1 MASIEINGRPTQ
13 AEAGETL
20 LTVIR
25 RAGVDIPTLC
35 HIEGLS
41 PSGACRLCVVE
52 VDGTLLPS
60 CSTPISEGMKVWTH
74 SDRVIEARR
83 TILELLLAD
92 HQAHCFSCPRGGS
105 CPLEAMAQE
114 LGIRSR
120 MFASKTSQEP
130 PLSPLSRRA
139 VDWVDSA
146 LAIERDPNQCVLCGR
161 CVRVCEEIQGLACLD
176 LLRVDSSAGAQVKIG
191 PVNEGVTADEGPSH
205 SEAPGFAESLRLNIF
220 ARSDALTR
228 SEQTVLAD
236 PGTSDFPFT
245 PCVNCGQCVIACPS
259 GALRETSHIERV
271 REALRDDS
279 RHVMVQFDP
288 ALAVSLGEEFG
299 LAPGTDVSGVL
310 CAALRCIG

>member
-52 VDGTLLPS
+52 VDGALLPS
-60 CSTPISEGMKVWTH
+60 CSTPVSEGMKVWTH

-92 HQAHCFSCPRGGS
+92 HQASCFSCPRGGS

-120 MFASKTSQEP
+120 TFASKTAAQES
-130 PLSPLSRRA
+130 PLSPLSRKC

-176 LLRVDSSAGAQVKIG
+176 LLRVDSSAGARTKIG
-191 PVNEGVTADEGPSH
+191 PVNEGVTADEGPSQN
-205 SEAPGFAESLRLNIF
+205 EAPGFAESLRLNIF

-236 PGTSDFPFT
+236 PGTSDYPFT
-245 PCVNCGQCVIACPS
+245 PCVNCG
-259 GALRETSHIERV
+259 L
-271 REALRDDS
+271 
-279 RHVMVQFDP
+279 
-288 ALAVSLGEEFG
+288 
-299 LAPGTDVSGVL
+299 
-310 CAALRCIG
+310 